1 MTLHAIP
8 DVLLESL
15 RRDLRATGHA
25 SHVAM
30 VDAAARNVAEL
41 DMATEDVLEKVVSD
55 VQQRMHDE
63 FVDTTW
69 PRCPLHANHPLWY
82 EGGAWRCP
90 STKAARAELGELHSP
105 AV

>member
-8 DVLLESL
+8 DALLELL

-25 SHVAM
+25 SHVAI
-30 VDAAARNVAEL
+30 VDAAALNAAGL
-41 DMATEDVLEKVVSD
+41 DLRAEDVLEKVVGD

-82 EGGAWRCP
+82 EGGVWRCP
-90 STKAARAELGELHSP
+90 SSNAAQAELGQLQAP